1 MQPNIELNDY
11 FSDDKGIVYLGDYIP
26 SYRGGSTLSR
36 LLIDLKN
43 KKKDAIEYFA
53 YQPGMHNFVLDAF
66 DMGEYG
72 WIIFMTVPSSNK
84 DSNETGMHLFVRYCV
99 DQWNDFD
106 PISADCSNAL
116 IRHTTIHKAHLGGDR
131 SIGNHLETIQMN
143 PRAKAVE
150 WFLDTGGFQKHDHP
164 NLSFDKGQ
172 LIDTMHLT
180 KVENPAIIVVD
191 DVTTSGNSLLA
202 CRKILFKAGFQDI
215 FLLALLKTK

>member
-84 DSNETGMHLFVRYCV
+84 DNNETGMRLLVRYCV
-99 DQWNDFD
+99 NWCNDFD
-106 PISADCSNAL
+106 PISMDC
-116 IRHTTIHKAHLGGDR
+116 
-131 SIGNHLETIQMN
+131 
-143 PRAKAVE
+143 
-150 WFLDTGGFQKHDHP
+150 
-164 NLSFDKGQ
+164 
-172 LIDTMHLT
+172 
-180 KVENPAIIVVD
+180 
-191 DVTTSGNSLLA
+191 
-202 CRKILFKAGFQDI
+202 
-215 FLLALLKTK
+215 